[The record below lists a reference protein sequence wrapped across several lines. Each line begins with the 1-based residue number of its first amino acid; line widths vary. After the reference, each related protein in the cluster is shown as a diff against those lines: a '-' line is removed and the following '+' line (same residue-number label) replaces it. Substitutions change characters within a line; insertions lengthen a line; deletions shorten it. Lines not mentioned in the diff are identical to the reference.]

1 MKISNF
7 SDEFNDVKVV
17 DGIYF
22 NDERGSLKKVMY
34 GDKLKSLID
43 PICEVIISTSKKNVI
58 RGLHFQNPPHDISK
72 LVTCVKG
79 EIVDCFLDI
88 RRNSKNYGKFE
99 TISLK
104 HDDKKAVLIP
114 KGFAHGFSVISDE
127 AMVVYL
133 QSGDFNEEHD
143 TAINPI
149 SLGIDWKV
157 KNYILS
163 DKDKDAIPFK
173 EFDSL
178 F

>member
-1 MKISNF
+1 MKVSSF
-7 SDEFNDVKVV
+7 SDEFNDVKVIE
-17 DGIYF
+17 GIYF
-22 NDERGSLKKVMY
+22 DDERGSLKKVMY
-34 GDKLKSLID
+34 GDNLKSLID
-43 PICEVIISTSKKNVI
+43 PICEVIVSTSKRMLLGTAFSK
-58 RGLHFQNPPHDISK
+58 PPHDISK
-72 LVTCVKG
+72 FVTCVKG

-143 TAINPI
+143 MAINPI

-157 KNYILS
+157 KNYTLS
-163 DKDKDAIPFK
+163 DRDKDAIPFK